1 MGTNAG
7 SHYLHARLNNR
18 LEPQKR
24 KQHNL
29 IPDQGKLTLH
39 RRVEKIVFL
48 SLVLSVFIVC

>member
-29 IPDQGKLTLH
+29 IPDQGKVTLH